1 MNKIPFADIDR
12 KTERDGG
19 EILGILMLPMF

>member
-12 KTERDGG
+12 KAERAGD